1 VRHPFGVSVVFEAR
15 VAGGVVDGFAQPD
28 TFAAPVS
35 VPGCAVAP
43 GAPADE
49 ALGPTRANANEVQ
62 CTVYIPAGQVPAG
75 FSVRLGDRATVPGL
89 GALRAV
95 DDGQD
100 WGVNPFSGRP
110 AGLVVLLG
118 RYDG

>member
-1 VRHPFGVSVVFEAR
+1 MRHPFGVTVAFEAH
-15 VAGGVVDGFAQPD
+15 VDGGTVDGFDEPD

-43 GAPADE
+43 GAPMDE
-49 ALGPTRANANEVQ
+49 ALGPTRVNANEVQ
-62 CTVYIPAGQVPAG
+62 CTVYIPADVIPDG
-75 FSVRLGDRATVPGL
+75 FAVRLGDRATVPRIGEL
-89 GALRAV
+89 VAV

-100 WGVNPFSGRP
+100 WGVNPFTGSP

-118 RYDG
+118 RFDG